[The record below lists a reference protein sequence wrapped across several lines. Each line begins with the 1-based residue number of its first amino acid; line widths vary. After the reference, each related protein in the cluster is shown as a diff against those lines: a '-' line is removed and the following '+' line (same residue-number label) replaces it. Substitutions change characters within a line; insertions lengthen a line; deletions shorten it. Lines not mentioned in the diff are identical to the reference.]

1 MWRRFDVFKRIKFMR
16 IFDGNSVFECSNNR
30 EHRFWKNSREEH
42 GILHLN
48 KHATQFL
55 FHSDKDY
62 VWNESVRA

>member
-1 MWRRFDVFKRIKFMR
+1 MR